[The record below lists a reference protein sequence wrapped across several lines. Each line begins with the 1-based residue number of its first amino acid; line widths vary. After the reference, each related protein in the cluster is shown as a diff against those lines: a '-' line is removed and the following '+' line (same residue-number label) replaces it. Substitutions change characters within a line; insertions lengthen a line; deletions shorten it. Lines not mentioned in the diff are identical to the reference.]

1 MCCRIFPFESDKCSD
16 KKPFILLHPQ
26 PFVRD
31 MGITLFFKR
40 VQASFICQFDE
51 LWTFKVDL
59 GINVLNTLLEVVMWY
74 FLAKIVDPATLGY
87 ENVGYLPFVLIG
99 SLAIFFVDSIYNNFT
114 GRFNEDRKNGLF
126 KLAYLSNM
134 GVVEYFSINFLV
146 SVLFDIFTIFLPMF
160 AMYALLVMLAGDTT
174 AIFFAGPN
182 IITVLIAL
190 GIFIIGNLG
199 FQLMTVG
206 TVLFLK
212 EGDPVSFFM
221 QQFNRL
227 FSGQLFPVTF
237 LPQFLAFLP
246 KILPAAYIILIW
258 RDTLFLN
265 KIFSDPGTLSL
276 IIAGLVVNILVF
288 FIGIY
293 IFYYGIKRA
302 KIEGRWF

>member
-1 MCCRIFPFESDKCSD
+1 MNIN
-16 KKPFILLHPQ
+16 
-26 PFVRD
+26 
-31 MGITLFFKR
+31 LFLKR
-40 VQASFICQFDE
+40 VQASLICQFDE

-59 GINVLNTLLEVVMWY
+59 GINVLNTFLEVIMWY

-99 SLAIFFVDSIYNNFT
+99 SLAIF
-114 GRFNEDRKNGLF
+114 
-126 KLAYLSNM
+126 
-134 GVVEYFSINFLV
+134 LV
-146 SVLFDIFTIFLPMF
+146 SVLFDLFTIFLPMF
-160 AMYALLVMLAGDTT
+160 GMYALLITLAGDTT
-174 AIFFAGPN
+174 TIFFSMAN
-182 IITVLIAL
+182 VITVLIAL

-206 TVLFLK
+206 SVLFLK

-237 LPQFLAFLP
+237 LPKFIAFLP

-265 KIFSDPGTLSL
+265 KTFADASTLGLIF
-276 IIAGLVVNILVF
+276 AGLVVNILVF
-288 FIGIY
+288 FIGMY

>member
-1 MCCRIFPFESDKCSD
+1 
-16 KKPFILLHPQ
+16 
-26 PFVRD
+26 
-31 MGITLFFKR
+31 MGINLFLKR

-59 GINVLNTLLEVVMWY
+59 GINVLNTFLEVIMWY

-99 SLAIFFVDSIYNNFT
+99 SLAIFFVDSVYNNFT

-146 SVLFDIFTIFLPMF
+146 SVLFDLFTIFLPMF
-160 AMYALLVMLAGDTT
+160 GMYFLLITLAGDTT
-174 AIFFAGPN
+174 AIFFSMAN
-182 IITVLIAL
+182 VITILIAL

-206 TVLFLK
+206 SVLFLK
-212 EGDPVSFFM
+212 EGDPISFFM

-237 LPQFLAFLP
+237 LPKFIAFLP

-265 KIFSDPGTLSL
+265 KTFADASTLGL
-276 IIAGLVVNILVF
+276 ILAGLVVNILVF
-288 FIGIY
+288 FIGMY
-293 IFYYGIKRA
+293 VFYYGIKRA